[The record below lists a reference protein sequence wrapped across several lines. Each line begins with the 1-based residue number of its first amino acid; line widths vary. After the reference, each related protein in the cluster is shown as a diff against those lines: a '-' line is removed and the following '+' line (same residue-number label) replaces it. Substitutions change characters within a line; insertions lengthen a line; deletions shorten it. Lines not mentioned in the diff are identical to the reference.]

1 LFLYGQGNAIKH
13 DDYKVSSI
21 YNYITCYGQD
31 CETFAIVV
39 AIRKDIHYTC
49 VDSININKK

>member
-1 LFLYGQGNAIKH
+1 LSLYGQGNAVKY
-13 DDYKVSSI
+13 DSYKASSI
-21 YNYITCYGQD
+21 YNHITYYGQD